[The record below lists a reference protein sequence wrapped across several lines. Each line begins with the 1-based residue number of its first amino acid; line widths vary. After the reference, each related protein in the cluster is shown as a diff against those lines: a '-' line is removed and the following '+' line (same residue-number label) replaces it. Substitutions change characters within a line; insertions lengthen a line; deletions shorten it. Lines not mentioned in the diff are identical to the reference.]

1 MSHLKEVH
9 SVDLSVDA
17 ADVAIDRVAVGVVHL
32 ARRQITQRRFG
43 VVRRR
48 RRRDASRRI
57 FFGRIFLRRPSQLLL
72 MISKLSIT
80 HRVKKNPATAKRTG
94 RPSKAEK

>member
-48 RRRDASRRI
+48 RRR
-57 FFGRIFLRRPSQLLL
+57 
-72 MISKLSIT
+72 
-80 HRVKKNPATAKRTG
+80 
-94 RPSKAEK
+94 